1 MKLTPDMLE
10 GGAIKPAG
18 QEKPKRG
25 FRKRKEIPEEDS
37 FQTSSLPVEP
47 EESED
52 DSEEEPVRKPGI
64 GSRLKK
70 VFLILIILFGFLL
83 FVWNMKGMVE
93 QMRLEKLDHAP
104 AKSYDSSYREA
115 LDADEEEFEDVNN
128 KRKAEKEQEESKK
141 DSSKESTE
149 EVPKETTDGSAD
161 TVQSLKDENQ
171 RLTEELSKAK
181 SEALTKEQELN
192 NAKSLLDASTAREEQ
207 LRNEL
212 GASSDNTSK

>member
-10 GGAIKPAG
+10 DEAIRPEK
-18 QEKPKRG
+18 QEKPRRG
-25 FRKRKEIPEEDS
+25 FRKRKETPGEDS
-37 FQTSSLPVEP
+37 FATSSLPAEP
-47 EESED
+47 EEPDEAT
-52 DSEEEPVRKPGI
+52 EEEPVRKPGI

-70 VFLILIILFGFLL
+70 FFLILIIFFGFLL
-83 FVWNMKGMVE
+83 FAWNMKGMVE

-104 AKSYDSSYREA
+104 AKSYDASYQEA

-128 KRKAEKEQEESKK
+128 KRKAEKEQEGQEKEP
-141 DSSKESTE
+141 SKEPTE
-149 EVPKETTDGSAD
+149 QGGAD